1 MSAAIAQFLLG
12 ALFGAIVLLAAQC
25 LLSKKSDPGSDIER
39 RGTRGC
45 RRKRFATAA
54 KIDQIGA
61 YYRAGAL
68 TYPQA
73 VQRLRDQETHA
84 DIAPRVLG
92 QQLNRSRKSC
102 LT

>member
-12 ALFGAIVLLAAQC
+12 ALFGAIALLAAQC
-25 LLSKKSDPGSDIER
+25 MLSKKTDRGSDIER
-39 RGTRGC
+39 RGARGC

-54 KIDQIGA
+54 KIDRIGA

-73 VQRLRDQETHA
+73 AQRMRDQETPA

-92 QQLNRSRKSC
+92 EQLNRSRKTCSN
-102 LT
+102 